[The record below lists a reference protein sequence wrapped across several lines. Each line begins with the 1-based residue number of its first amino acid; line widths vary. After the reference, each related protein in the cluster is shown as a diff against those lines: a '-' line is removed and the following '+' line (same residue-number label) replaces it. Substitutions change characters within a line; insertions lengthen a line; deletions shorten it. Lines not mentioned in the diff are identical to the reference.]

1 MAEIAG
7 ATSTY
12 DMSASNRED
21 LWDVIS
27 NLSPTERPFTQNI
40 SRIKANATAHSWLTD
55 TYAAA
60 NSNRQLEGDVTTFA
74 TAIAITKLT
83 NTCQIAKKAFVI
95 SGTQEAVSKAG
106 RKSEIKYQLQKAGS
120 ELLRDIEWAAL
131 SSQVGIA
138 GSQTVARSMAG
149 AEAWIPSTDN
159 LGNGVRG
166 GGADSSGSTAAYTSP
181 GGGVVTDGTNTAL
194 TSTGLLT
201 ALGLAWTDGG
211 DIDTIMTNT
220 FQRSKIRSFG
230 NLATN
235 QIQLNKSGE
244 AAKLVDSVEVYISDY
259 GKHKLVLNR
268 FMRPETV
275 MCFQMDTW
283 ALAELRPMT
292 TEVLAKTGDG
302 ESRHVLWEG
311 TLVCRN
317 PDVNAKVS
325 DCTTA

>member
-1 MAEIAG
+1 MVEIAG

-21 LWDVIS
+21 LWDIIS
-27 NLSPTERPFTQNI
+27 NISPMERPFTANLA
-40 SRIKANATAHSWLTD
+40 RVKAKATRHDWLTD
-55 TYAAA
+55 GLATAT
-60 NSNRQLEGDVTTFA
+60 SNRHLEGDVTSFT
-74 TAIAITKLT
+74 TAVAVTKLA
-83 NTCQIAKKAFVI
+83 NTCQILKKAFVI
-95 SGTQEAVSKAG
+95 TGTQEAVDKAG
-106 RKSEIKYQLQKAGS
+106 RKSEIKYQLQKAGN
-120 ELLRDIEWAAL
+120 ELLRDLEWTCL
-131 SSQVGIA
+131 SAQVGSA
-138 GSQTVARSMAG
+138 GSQTVVRTMAG

-159 LGNGVRG
+159 SGNGVRG

-181 GGGVVTDGTNTAL
+181 GGGVVSDGTNTAL

-201 ALGLAWTDGG
+201 ALGLSWTDGG
-211 DIDTIMTNT
+211 MVDTIMTNT
-220 FQRSKIRSFG
+220 FQRSKIKGFG

-244 AAKLVDSVEVYISDY
+244 AAKIVDSVEVYVSDY

-275 MCFQMDTW
+275 LCLEMGKW
-283 ALAELRPMT
+283 AIAELRPMF
-292 TEVLAKTGDG
+292 TETLAKTGDG
-302 ESRHVLWEG
+302 EARHILWEG

-317 PDVNAKVS
+317 PDASAKIS